1 MRMTAPATTA
11 RLIVRGSPEDLPV
24 PPPPGSLFRVSSKAD
39 LRKRRPSNVGAVEAR
54 HYSVAAAPKTSAS
67 RARRVAGFPLDGR
80 PATAY
85 DAVGARG
92 TGACGATAETGMIEK
107 LKADLSQAMRQK
119 DAIATATLRM
129 LISQVQYARIEAK
142 RELTQD
148 DYLVVLQRAVKT
160 RREAIEQYDK
170 GGRKDLA
177 DKERAEIAVVE
188 RYLPAALTAEETVRA
203 VEALLGELGITEK
216 KDLGRAMKE
225 FMARHRGRVD
235 GKIVSALIAS

>member
-1 MRMTAPATTA
+1 MIDT
-11 RLIVRGSPEDLPV
+11 
-24 PPPPGSLFRVSSKAD
+24 FKAD
-39 LRKRRPSNVGAVEAR
+39 LAK
-54 HYSVAAAPKTSAS
+54 
-67 RARRVAGFPLDGR
+67 
-80 PATAY
+80 
-85 DAVGARG
+85 
-92 TGACGATAETGMIEK
+92 
-107 LKADLSQAMRQK
+107 AMRQQ
-119 DAIATATLRM
+119 DAVTMATLRM

-148 DYLVVLQRAVKT
+148 DYLTLLQRAVKT

-188 RYLPAALTAEETVRA
+188 RYLPAGMSAEEMAAA
-203 VEALLGELGITEK
+203 VDSLLNELGIRDK

-235 GKIVSALIAS
+235 GKAVNALIASRLT